1 MQSPHNNPGDA
12 TAEWV
17 SLAELGRCQG
27 LPATHVARRLAEA
40 GLRQASGEPT
50 ATALAAGLARHRHP
64 VQPSRPLWHRRGC
77 AAHLE
82 QQQQEP
88 RLRQQLVA
96 LWADLLTALQ
106 QASGSVTDSAVEE
119 MAAEIP
125 SELVKP
131 VNRELRQ
138 RGSALQVRARLRKAA
153 APRLLCAPSRA

>member
-1 MQSPHNNPGDA
+1 MQSPHNSSDGS
-12 TAEWV
+12 AEWV

-40 GLRQASGEPT
+40 GLRESSGEPT

-77 AAHLE
+77 AAHLDR
-82 QQQQEP
+82 QQQEP
-88 RLRQQLVA
+88 RLRKQLVA

-106 QASGSVTDSAVEE
+106 QASASVTDSAVEE

-125 SELVKP
+125 SDLVKP

-138 RGSALQVRARLRKAA
+138 RGSSLQVRGRLRKAA
-153 APRLLCAPSRA
+153 TPRLPCAPSRA